1 MDIIPWRPFGGELS
15 SLRQEMDRLWDRFV
29 GESPLARR
37 ITGEWWPTVDVS
49 ETKDNFVIKAEL
61 PGMDEKD
68 VSVTISGD
76 VLTIKGEKKKE
87 EEEKDEQHY
96 RVERYYGSFQRSFQL
111 PSSVKA
117 DKIEADFEKGILKVT
132 LPKVEEAK
140 KKEVKIKVKT
150 GQTGKSTK

>member
-1 MDIIPWRPFGGELS
+1 MEIIPWRPIGREIN

-29 GESPLARR
+29 GETPLVRR

-49 ETKDNFVIKAEL
+49 ETKDNFIIKAEL
-61 PGMDEKD
+61 PGMDDKD
-68 VSVTISGD
+68 VTISGD

-87 EEEKDEQHY
+87 EEEKDEHHY
-96 RVERYYGSFQRSFQL
+96 CAERYYGSFQRSFQL

-117 DKIEADFEKGILKVT
+117 DKIEAAFEKGILKVT

-140 KKEVKIKVKT
+140 KKEIKIKVKT
-150 GQTGKSTK
+150 EKPDKPTK

>member
-1 MDIIPWRPFGGELS
+1 MDIIPWRPFGGELG

-37 ITGEWWPTVDVS
+37 IYGEWSPTVDVS
-49 ETKDNFVIKAEL
+49 EAKDNFIIKAEL
-61 PGMDEKD
+61 PGIDEKD

-87 EEEKDEQHY
+87 EEEKDEHHY

-111 PSSVKA
+111 PNSVKA
-117 DKIEADFEKGILKVT
+117 DKIEADFDKGILKVT

-150 GQTGKSTK
+150 KKTGKSAK

>member
-1 MDIIPWRPFGGELS
+1 MDMIPWRPFGGELS

-61 PGMDEKD
+61 PGIDEKD

-87 EEEKDEQHY
+87 EEEKDEHHY
-96 RVERYYGSFQRSFQL
+96 RAERYYGSFQRSFQL

-117 DKIEADFEKGILKVT
+117 DKIEADFDKGILKVT

-150 GQTGKSTK
+150 ERKGT